1 MAKTLYEFKNKVF
14 FVFSIF
20 FSQPYTQKKDIWY
33 FEYRNKIYVTKPYI
47 FLGFK
52 NSAQFFM
59 ILFFSSVALSL
70 RTVKIS

>member
-33 FEYRNKIYVTKPYI
+33 FEYRNKIYMAKTIYFSGFLKPSSVFYET
-47 FLGFK
+47 
-52 NSAQFFM
+52 
-59 ILFFSSVALSL
+59 FFSSVALRL
-70 RTVKIS
+70 RSV